1 MKKIGLGI
9 LILLI
14 VQLGNFAIASNA
26 SVSELAEKARKLAAQ
41 EKHSDAMKTYE
52 QLLELS
58 QKQYGEKNVKVA
70 EVLIAM
76 SLVSRYG
83 FHDEKK
89 YHELQG
95 RAKAIKMTLNGTLSC
110 GEPAKWAYEPCR
122 ERWLG
127 PDACFK
133 FTDYRNYIKVTYYG
147 LEGST
152 FKTPQDM
159 TKRLKD
165 LFGKFEIEDSVKIQN
180 REARRIKLRYESGGH
195 YEHHGKYLPK
205 EFQYEE
211 FIVLPL
217 ARGFLAFNFNLVSYG
232 PIPAIFS
239 KEEAPENLYG
249 DAYENYQT
257 WSSFLKSCFVTE
269 GASNAN

>member
-1 MKKIGLGI
+1 MKKIGFGI

-14 VQLGNFAIASNA
+14 VQGANFAAAANA
-26 SVSELAEKARKLAAQ
+26 GFDELARRAKKLEAQ
-41 EKHSDAMKTYE
+41 EKYSEAMKAYE
-52 QLLELS
+52 HLLRLA

-95 RAKAIKMTLNGTLSC
+95 RAKALKMTLSGTLSC
-110 GEPAKWAYEPCR
+110 REPAPWSYEPCR

-127 PDACFK
+127 PDPCFK
-133 FTDYRNYIKVTYYG
+133 FTNYRHYIKVTYYG
-147 LEGST
+147 LEGSA
-152 FKTPQDM
+152 FKTPQDLQE
-159 TKRLKD
+159 RLKG
-165 LFGKFEIEDSVKIQN
+165 LFGKFTAEDSVQIGN
-180 REARRIKLRYESGGH
+180 REARRVKLRYESGGY

-217 ARGFLAFNFNLVSYG
+217 ARGFLAFNFNLNSHG
-232 PIPAIFS
+232 PVPAAFS

-249 DAYENYQT
+249 DARESYQT
-257 WSSFLKSCFVTE
+257 WSSFLQSCVVTE
-269 GASNAN
+269 GAKNAN

>member
-1 MKKIGLGI
+1 MRKIGLGI

-14 VQLGNFAIASNA
+14 LQSGNFAIASNA
-26 SVSELAEKARKLAAQ
+26 SLDELAEKAGKLAAG
-41 EKHSDAMKTYE
+41 EKYSDAMKTYE
-52 QLLELS
+52 QLLQLTE
-58 QKQYGEKNVKVA
+58 KQYGEKNVKVA

-76 SLVSRYG
+76 SLVARYG
-83 FHDEKK
+83 FQDEKK
-89 YHELQG
+89 YHELQV
-95 RAKAIKMTLNGTLSC
+95 RAKVIKMTLNGTLSC
-110 GEPAKWAYEPCR
+110 GEPARWAYEPCR

-147 LEGST
+147 LTGSA
-152 FKTPQDM
+152 FKTPQDL
-159 TKRLKD
+159 TARLKE
-165 LFGKFEIEDSVKIQN
+165 LFGKFEIEDAVKIEN
-180 REARRIKLRYESGGH
+180 RDAWRIKLKYESGGH
-195 YEHHGKYLPK
+195 YEHHGQYLPK

-217 ARGFLAFNFNLVSYG
+217 AQGFLAFNFNLVSYG

-269 GASNAN
+269 GAKNAN

>member
-1 MKKIGLGI
+1 MKKIGSAI

-14 VQLGNFAIASNA
+14 GQLCNFAFALNA
-26 SVSELAEKARKLAAQ
+26 SVNDLAEKARQLEAR
-41 EKHSDAMKTYE
+41 EKYSEAMKTYE
-52 QLLELS
+52 QLFELT
-58 QKQYGEKNVKVA
+58 QKQYGEKNAKVA

-95 RAKAIKMTLNGTLSC
+95 RAKAIKMTLNGMLSC
-110 GEPAKWAYEPCR
+110 GEPAGWAYEPCR

-133 FTDYRNYIKVTYYG
+133 FTDYRSYIKVTYYG
-147 LEGST
+147 LEGSA
-152 FKTPQDM
+152 FKTPRDLTQ
-159 TKRLKD
+159 RLKD
-165 LFGKFEIEDSVKIQN
+165 LFGKFAGEEDVKLAD
-180 REARRIKLRYESGGH
+180 REARRIKLRYESGGY

-217 ARGFLAFNFNLVSYG
+217 AQGFLAFNFNLVSHG
-232 PIPAIFS
+232 PIPGTFS

-249 DAYENYQT
+249 EAYKNYQT
-257 WSSFLKSCFVTE
+257 WSSFLQSCFVTE
-269 GASNAN
+269 GAKNAN

>member
-1 MKKIGLGI
+1 MKKIGLAI

-14 VQLGNFAIASNA
+14 LHVGNSAIAST
-26 SVSELAEKARKLAAQ
+26 VSFDELAEKARKLEAR
-41 EKHSDAMKTYE
+41 EKYSVAMKTYE
-52 QLLELS
+52 QLLQLS

-76 SLVSRYG
+76 SLVSRYS
-83 FHDEKK
+83 FRDEKK
-89 YHELQG
+89 YRELQD
-95 RAKAIKMTLNGTLSC
+95 RAKAIKMTLNGTLRC
-110 GEPAKWAYEPCR
+110 GEPAKWTYEPCR

-127 PDACFK
+127 PDPCFK

-147 LEGST
+147 LTGSN
-152 FKTPQDM
+152 FKTPQDL

-165 LFGKFEIEDSVKIQN
+165 LFGKFEIEDSVKIEN
-180 REARRIKLRYESGGH
+180 RNARRIILRYESGGH

-217 ARGFLAFNFNLVSYG
+217 AQGLLAFNFNMNSYG
-232 PIPAIFS
+232 PIPTAFS
-239 KEEAPENLYG
+239 KEEAPGNLYG

>member
-1 MKKIGLGI
+1 MKKIGIGI

-14 VQLGNFAIASNA
+14 VQSGNIAIASTA
-26 SVSELAEKARKLAAQ
+26 GYDELVRKARALEAG
-41 EKHSDAMKTYE
+41 EKYSEAMKTYE
-52 QLLELS
+52 QLLPLA
-58 QKQYGEKNVKVA
+58 QNRYGKKHVKVA

-76 SLVSRYG
+76 SLVARYG
-83 FHDEKK
+83 LHDEKK
-89 YHELQG
+89 YDELQG
-95 RAKAIKMTLNGTLSC
+95 RAKAIKMTLNGTLRC
-110 GEPAKWAYEPCR
+110 REPAEWSYEPCR

-127 PDACFK
+127 QDPCFQ

-147 LEGST
+147 LNGSA
-152 FKTPQDM
+152 FKTPRDL

-165 LFGKFEIEDSVKIQN
+165 LFGKFEIEDGVKIDG
-180 REARRIKLRYESGGH
+180 RDARRIKLRYESGGR

-217 ARGFLAFNFNLVSYG
+217 ARGFLSFNFKLNNYG
-232 PIPAIFS
+232 PIPGTFS
-239 KEEAPENLYG
+239 KEEATENLYG
-249 DAYENYQT
+249 DAYKNYQT

-269 GASNAN
+269 GAKNAD